1 MRLMPFAGPR
11 SQSAARPDPVPAA
24 RRGAALAALFV
35 ALGGCS
41 PQPHVAGLRDP
52 GVPISSNA
60 SFDAARFADVW
71 HIAATYGDEARCGPL
86 AETWVPTGPAAYRVT
101 GTTCGPQGARA
112 FLSEARVTGPGR
124 ITRNDEELWVLWV
137 DADYRVAVIGTP
149 SGRFARVLSRTPTV
163 RPDLMEAARRV
174 LAFNGYDP
182 AALQPI

>member
-1 MRLMPFAGPR
+1 MRRVSTSVPHAL
-11 SQSAARPDPVPAA
+11 SAALI
-24 RRGAALAALFV
+24 AALV
-35 ALGGCS
+35 GCAPA
-41 PQPHVAGLRDP
+41 PQESALRDP

-86 AETWVPTGPAAYRVT
+86 AETWMPTGAAAYRVT
-101 GTTCGPQGARA
+101 GTTCGPRGARA
-112 FLSEARVTGPGR
+112 FAAEARVTGPGR
-124 ITRNDEELWVLWV
+124 ITRGDEELWVLWV